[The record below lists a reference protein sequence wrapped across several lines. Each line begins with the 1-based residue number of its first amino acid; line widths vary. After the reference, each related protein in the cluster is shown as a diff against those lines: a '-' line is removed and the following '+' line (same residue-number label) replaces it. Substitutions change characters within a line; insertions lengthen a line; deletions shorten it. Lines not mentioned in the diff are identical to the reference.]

1 MFIVARRGTRPKR
14 GFFAWSF
21 ILLFG
26 LLGLT
31 MHVHY
36 DPSETKPDR

>member
-1 MFIVARRGTRPKR
+1 MFIVARRGTRLKR
-14 GFFAWSF
+14 GFFIWCF
-21 ILLFG
+21 VMFFG

-36 DPSETKPDR
+36 DPDETTPGP